1 MATETEKWMKI
12 QWVLGRN
19 RLPNLHWSERY
30 VFLRRSTDITF
41 YHAKQDNQ
49 AATLLKY
56 LFENIYISMVS
67 ACRMTKKRTVWSLF
81 SSEANAI
88 VIRFLI
94 LATRIRKRCS

>member
-1 MATETEKWMKI
+1 M
-12 QWVLGRN
+12 
-19 RLPNLHWSERY
+19 
-30 VFLRRSTDITF
+30 FLRRSTDITF

-67 ACRMTKKRTVWSLF
+67 TCRMTKKRTVWSLF

-88 VIRFLI
+88 VTPSSYLPH
-94 LATRIRKRCS
+94 L